1 MEMHFSAAEGRALH
15 GLIEE
20 SSGDIVVRLDRAGFI
35 LRASENSAE
44 LGVDLSAL
52 LLKPHI
58 SDLAVPGH
66 GADVERHARAVL
78 AGEAVEGWIEFPV
91 RICWT
96 EDQHDC
102 DADPLECLRWYAFSL
117 KPIDDGNDP
126 ETAAIGLLRSVQQKH
141 ALQSEISARSLT
153 DPLTGLANRHA
164 LCASLER
171 ALECGEERALAVFA
185 LDRLRAIFM
194 QYGQRTTDEIQWGFA
209 RYLRTMVCTGQE
221 LAQIDAERF
230 AVILPGMSMRQAR
243 RWAQDVLETFTGL
256 TSTSST
262 RPPELT
268 ASAGLAR
275 VERSVDWTLRQ
286 AELGLVMARAG
297 GGMRIG
303 VSDRPARPTAEPSD
317 IIRAIEEAL
326 LRSRR

>member
-1 MEMHFSAAEGRALH
+1 MPAPFW
-15 GLIEE
+15 
-20 SSGDIVVRLDRAGFI
+20 
-35 LRASENSAE
+35 
-44 LGVDLSAL
+44 
-52 LLKPHI
+52 
-58 SDLAVPGH
+58 
-66 GADVERHARAVL
+66 
-78 AGEAVEGWIEFPV
+78 GEAVEGWIEFPV

-96 EDQHDC
+96 QDQHDC

-117 KPIDDGNDP
+117 KPIDDGNDSD
-126 ETAAIGLLRSVQQKH
+126 TAAIGLLRSVQQKH

-164 LCASLER
+164 LSASLER
-171 ALECGEERALAVFA
+171 ALEC
-185 LDRLRAIFM
+185 
-194 QYGQRTTDEIQWGFA
+194 
-209 RYLRTMVCTGQE
+209 GQE

-230 AVILPGMSMRQAR
+230 AVILPGMSMRLAR
-243 RWAQDVLETFTGL
+243 CWAQDVLETFTGL

-303 VSDRPARPTAEPSD
+303 VSDRPARPTAEPSG

-326 LRSRR
+326 LLSRR